1 MSAHEK
7 EKKGKKRVSLQKE
20 CMTVEFKVSFYIMIF
35 ENVQFISLFLPVS
48 DIFKVSKDYWIQKTK
63 I

>member
-48 DIFKVSKDYWIQKTK
+48 DIFKVSKDY
-63 I
+63 